1 MGIFNK
7 NTAGLCK
14 AFPSSVFLCLEKAGA
29 LSLASEGCYFSK
41 MRLESLY
48 PLICTSL
55 EKIDAVEVTVLA
67 VEFVKEILP
76 ILTDKKNLLFF

>member
-1 MGIFNK
+1 MLFFK
-7 NTAGLCK
+7 NEVRIC
-14 AFPSSVFLCLEKAGA
+14 
-29 LSLASEGCYFSK
+29 
-41 MRLESLY
+41 LY

-76 ILTDKKNLLFF
+76 IFTDKKNLLFFFNALNMTLAKDKAHLYSLVWITAFFFL